1 MSSPV
6 KKASTGGIRKTTIK
20 NNLYLKNRA
29 ALRERGFFILRIAS
43 SIKELPYRGFDCF
56 MNHHGFFASRSYHG
70 ALMPKSSKGPPLLP
84 KQEPQ
89 RTPVPSIYRQLTI
102 HAKKTANTRSLFY
115 TTYLCFRSLLFARRR
130 ISGASGMF
138 MPCDP
143 QRCRYAH
150 RGVGPGDEADQ
161 HDQCEVSR
169 GIAAEE
175 VE

>member
-1 MSSPV
+1 MSTLTGADHSGARFFYLTDHFFYQASPLQ
-6 KKASTGGIRKTTIK
+6 R
-20 NNLYLKNRA
+20 L
-29 ALRERGFFILRIAS
+29 LRYHGS
-43 SIKELPYRGFDCF
+43 
-56 MNHHGFFASRSYHG
+56 HGFFASRSYHG
-70 ALMPKSSKGPPLLP
+70 SLMPKSGKGRPLSYPRGASTDTGSKHLSAADDP
-84 KQEPQ
+84 
-89 RTPVPSIYRQLTI
+89 
-102 HAKKTANTRSLFY
+102 HAKRLRILAVFFVY
-115 TTYLCFRSLLFARRR
+115 HLCFRSLLFARRR
-130 ISGASGMF
+130 ISSASGMF

>member
-29 ALRERGFFILRIAS
+29 ALRERVFLSYGSLLLS
-43 SIKELPYRGFDCF
+43 SLPSPEAPTVSWITRVLCIQKLSWITDAKKLQGT
-56 MNHHGFFASRSYHG
+56 A
-70 ALMPKSSKGPPLLP
+70 PLLP
-84 KQEPQ
+84 KQKPQ
-89 RTPVPSIYRQLTI
+89 RTPVPNIYRRLTI
-102 HAKKTANTRSLFY
+102 HTKKTANTRSLFLY
-115 TTYLCFRSLLFARRR
+115 HLCFRSLLFARRR
-130 ISGASGMF
+130 ISSASGMF

-143 QRCRYAH
+143 ERCRYAH